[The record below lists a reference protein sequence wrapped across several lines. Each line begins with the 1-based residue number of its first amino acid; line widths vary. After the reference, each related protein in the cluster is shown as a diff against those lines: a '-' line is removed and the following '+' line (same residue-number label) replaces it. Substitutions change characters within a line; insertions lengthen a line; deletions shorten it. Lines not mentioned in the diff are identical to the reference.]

1 MQNSVVQWLE
11 YTARRSPEK
20 TAFVDEKGSY
30 TWAEVRRNVLS
41 IAKQIEKTIPGGK
54 QPVAVYMEK
63 SADMLLAYLGIA
75 YSGCFY
81 SPIATDMPPVRVE
94 KILNTLQP
102 TMFIVTRD
110 IKEQI
115 GKGKKID
122 FCGSILCFE
131 DIINEVNE
139 NSVLSSGNF
148 VEDDD
153 ASRFV
158 DRILDTDLLYVL
170 FTSGSTGMP
179 KGVAVTHRSVVDYI
193 DWVVEQFDITEKDS
207 IGNQAPFYFDNS
219 ILDIYSSVK
228 TGAELHI
235 ISEDLFHQIPQLL
248 QYLADNKISTIFWVP
263 SALSQVAWSKALE
276 TVDLTKTLKRILFC
290 GEVMHNK
297 TLNLWRRHLP
307 NVQYANLY
315 GPTEITDACTYYIVD
330 RPFSDDEPLPI
341 GRPMR
346 NTEILV
352 LDDQDRLVT
361 EPDIVGELC
370 VRGTCL
376 AAGYY
381 NDPERTAQAF
391 IQNPLQKAY
400 EEKIYRTGDLVKYNE
415 YHELIYLSRKDFQIK
430 HLAHRIEL
438 GEIETAASSI
448 DGVASC
454 CCLYNP
460 MYDFIV
466 LFLEGKSYT
475 SSEINKKLATLLPR
489 YMLPSL
495 VICLDSLPLN
505 ANGKI
510 DRVRLK
516 EKYIN

>member
-1 MQNSVVQWLE
+1 M
-11 YTARRSPEK
+11 
-20 TAFVDEKGSY
+20 
-30 TWAEVRRNVLS
+30 
-41 IAKQIEKTIPGGK
+41 
-54 QPVAVYMEK
+54 AVYMEK

-81 SPIATDMPPVRVE
+81 TPIATDMPSARVE

-102 TMFIVTRD
+102 AMFLVTRD
-110 IKEQI
+110 IREKNS
-115 GKGKKID
+115 GGGKID
-122 FCGSILCFE
+122 VCGSVLCFE
-131 DIINEVNE
+131 DMISEVSE
-139 NSVLSSGNF
+139 NSVG
-148 VEDDD
+148 DDD
-153 ASRFV
+153 AVRFV
-158 DRILDTDLLYVL
+158 ERILDTDLLYVL

-179 KGVAVTHRSVVDYI
+179 KGVAVTHRSVIDYI
-193 DWVVEQFDITEKDS
+193 DWVTEQFGITEKDS

-235 ISEDLFHQIPQLL
+235 ISENLFHQIPQLL
-248 QYLADNKISTIFWVP
+248 QYLADNEISTIFWVP
-263 SALSQVAWSKALE
+263 SALSQVAWSKAFE
-276 TVDLTKTLKRILFC
+276 TVDLTKTLKRVLFC

-297 TLNLWRRHLP
+297 NLNLWRRHLP
-307 NVQYANLY
+307 NVRYANLY
-315 GPTEITDACTYYIVD
+315 GPTEITDACTYYIVN

-361 EPDIVGELC
+361 ESDIVGELC

-381 NDPERTAQAF
+381 NDPERTAAAF
-391 IQNPLQKAY
+391 VQNPLQKAY

-415 YHELIYLSRKDFQIK
+415 QHELIYLSRKDFQIK
-430 HLAHRIEL
+430 HLGHRIEL
-438 GEIETAASSI
+438 GEIETAASSL
-448 DGVASC
+448 DGVAAC
-454 CCLYNP
+454 CCLYNHT
-460 MYDFIV
+460 YDFIV

-475 SSEINKKLATLLPR
+475 TNEVNEKLSVLLPR
-489 YMLPSL
+489 YMLPSV

-510 DRVRLK
+510 DRVKLK